1 MPSPPAPLLAVV
13 ALLAALAGPAPAAA
27 APAAAAPGV
36 GENLFRGPARC
47 VLGYLEAV
55 RLAGPHGRVLPLGS
69 TRALERSYGAARALT
84 APRALEE
91 VDRSVARGG
100 DPPLAPWRE
109 AARGFVLES
118 FSLLEVRR
126 APLGAAA
133 VLVRERIR
141 RGVEAALELTLSEY
155 LVARVGG
162 EWKVIDRRV
171 GARFQ
176 DHEVTERYAAW
187 FDRPQTASSR
197 P

>member
-1 MPSPPAPLLAVV
+1 MRTRFWLSMETRDAPPGPRVYRRRPAQSSHAAPRAVAAPDGRGEIAGPRRRTRAHSPVVLTPGTGPGHCPPVARARASGRPRVNMPSPPAPLLAVV

-27 APAAAAPGV
+27 APGA

-109 AARGFVLES
+109 AAR
-118 FSLLEVRR
+118 
-126 APLGAAA
+126 
-133 VLVRERIR
+133 
-141 RGVEAALELTLSEY
+141 
-155 LVARVGG
+155 
-162 EWKVIDRRV
+162 
-171 GARFQ
+171 
-176 DHEVTERYAAW
+176 
-187 FDRPQTASSR
+187 
-197 P
+197 